1 VYHACA
7 WYGGSVVAVMTALE
21 ELISFPKVIIDER
34 HFHLLNC
41 SSPMH
46 ERPSFD
52 CPGFGPDFASHVFN
66 DQLEEK
72 GFFKCVMV

>member
-1 VYHACA
+1 
-7 WYGGSVVAVMTALE
+7 VVAVMTALE

-46 ERPSFD
+46 EKPTFD
-52 CPGFGPDFASHVFN
+52 CPGFGPDFARLCFASHVFN

-72 GFFKCVMV
+72 GFF